1 MILNLNDPNSIVAW
15 WKVLPERHGP
25 QLRAFAHL
33 RPQFA
38 FAIRAAMR
46 AIKSDPMLRPLYE
59 RSVLAERAAQQRLE
73 AATEN
78 IEQFD
83 PRMAA

>member
-25 QLRAFAHL
+25 QLRVFAHL

-38 FAIRAAMR
+38 FAIRAAVR
-46 AIKSDPMLRPLYE
+46 AIKSDPKLRPLYE
-59 RSVLAERAAQQRLE
+59 RSVLAERA
-73 AATEN
+73 
-78 IEQFD
+78 EQLRRDAVAETVEPFD
-83 PRMAA
+83 PRLAA